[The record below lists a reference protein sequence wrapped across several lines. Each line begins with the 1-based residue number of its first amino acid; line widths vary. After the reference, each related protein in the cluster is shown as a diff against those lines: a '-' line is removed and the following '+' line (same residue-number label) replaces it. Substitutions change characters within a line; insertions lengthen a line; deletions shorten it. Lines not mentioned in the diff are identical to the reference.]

1 MERLPASE
9 TFMLPVSF
17 RFFVVMKGMS
27 MRFCAE
33 IQRTCYFYMHIS
45 FGVRGLHLITL
56 WPYLIWSVILVQHAQ
71 SPLELSWLFL
81 QRPCCIESCSN
92 AAVSVL
98 QKKLQKAVKYQAQ
111 PAFAEQPQT
120 HRHMGFF
127 FLLDFSWRS
136 HERETLIL
144 RHRKQA
150 WHQTSPDSQTE
161 EYKTFQHK
169 HPHLFPSTTETTDGY
184 FIFLMECTRVEVLL
198 ACAFAV
204 ADQKKLWREKER

>member
-1 MERLPASE
+1 
-9 TFMLPVSF
+9 
-17 RFFVVMKGMS
+17 
-27 MRFCAE
+27 MRYCAE

-71 SPLELSWLFL
+71 SPLEFSWLFH

-92 AAVSVL
+92 VAVAVL
-98 QKKLQKAVKYQAQ
+98 KQKYQAQ

-120 HRHMGFF
+120 HRHMGLVFF
-127 FLLDFSWRS
+127 VFVLFFLDFSWPP

-144 RHRKQA
+144 THRKQA

-161 EYKTFQHK
+161 KYKTFQHK
-169 HPHLFPSTTETTDGY
+169 HPIFFLPQPRPQTGIFFPYGVHSCRGSVGVRV
-184 FIFLMECTRVEVLL
+184 CCGWKKNPTRLAALKRKGEVGD
-198 ACAFAV
+198 CNSC
-204 ADQKKLWREKER
+204 WEN